1 MTVKLLSEQ
10 RLEFLSLKEGYS
22 PVENQNDLELD
33 FKVFFFA
40 DSCCLDIV
48 LDESN
53 WCHSGIIERFVILKM
68 ASKMAVS

>member
-1 MTVKLLSEQ
+1 MIISTD
-10 RLEFLSLKEGYS
+10 S

-33 FKVFFFA
+33 FKLFFFA
-40 DSCCLDIV
+40 DSCCSNIA

-53 WCHSGIIERFVILKM
+53 WCHSGGIIERFEILKK

>member
-1 MTVKLLSEQ
+1 MEKKFLEQ
-10 RLEFLSLKEGYS
+10 VHRFPGQCDTSS

-40 DSCCLDIV
+40 NSCCLDIV

-53 WCHSGIIERFVILKM
+53 
-68 ASKMAVS
+68 

>member
-1 MTVKLLSEQ
+1 MHREVLGSIWKIG
-10 RLEFLSLKEGYS
+10 RYS

-33 FKVFFFA
+33 FKVFFFV
-40 DSCCLDIV
+40 DSCCGDIV

-53 WCHSGIIERFVILKM
+53 WCHSGTIERFEIFKM